1 MNREEMLSRVK
12 SRAKPWDIVV
22 IGGGGAVG
30 AGVALDASSRGL
42 VTLLIER
49 EDFGKGTAMAI
60 GPKVAR
66 LVAAELG
73 RDEQWIAG
81 QIERFTALAGQ
92 YTLAHAKSAVGGL
105 V

>member
-1 MNREEMLSRVK
+1 LTYIAAEVVWSVRHEMSRTLDDALARRT
-12 SRAKPWDIVV
+12 RA
-22 IGGGGAVG
+22 
-30 AGVALDASSRGL
+30 
-42 VTLLIER
+42 LLLNAR
-49 EDFGKGTAMAI
+49 AAMAI

-81 QIERFTALAGQ
+81 QVERFTALTGQ

>member
-1 MNREEMLSRVK
+1 MNREE
-12 SRAKPWDIVV
+12 
-22 IGGGGAVG
+22 
-30 AGVALDASSRGL
+30 
-42 VTLLIER
+42 
-49 EDFGKGTAMAI
+49 MAI

-81 QIERFTALAGQ
+81 QVERFTALAGQ
-92 YTLAHAKSAVGGL
+92 YTLVHAKSAVGGL

>member
-22 IGGGGAVG
+22 IGGGAVG
-30 AGVALDASSRGL
+30 
-42 VTLLIER
+42 
-49 EDFGKGTAMAI
+49 
-60 GPKVAR
+60 
-66 LVAAELG
+66 
-73 RDEQWIAG
+73 
-81 QIERFTALAGQ
+81 RFTALAGQ

>member
-12 SRAKPWDIVV
+12 SRAKPWDIIV
-22 IGGGGAVG
+22 IGGGAVG

-42 VTLLIER
+42 ETLLIER
-49 EDFGKGTAMAI
+49 EDFGKGTSSRST
-60 GPKVAR
+60 K
-66 LVAAELG
+66 LV
-73 RDEQWIAG
+73 
-81 QIERFTALAGQ
+81 RFTALAGQ

>member
-22 IGGGGAVG
+22 IGGGAVG

-42 VTLLIER
+42 ETLLLNAR
-49 EDFGKGTAMAI
+49 AAMAI

-81 QIERFTALAGQ
+81 QVERFTALAGQ

>member
-22 IGGGGAVG
+22 MARRTR
-30 AGVALDASSRGL
+30 AL
-42 VTLLIER
+42 LLNAR
-49 EDFGKGTAMAI
+49 AAMAI

-81 QIERFTALAGQ
+81 QVERFTALAGQ